1 MKNTIYALGFFD
13 GVHLGHQ
20 ALLKSCYNLSR
31 SHGCSTGVV
40 TFAAHPDTL
49 VRGNTPRLINS
60 PRDREWLLREKY
72 HVEILVTLPFDAAM
86 RSMPW
91 EKFLDMLRR
100 HYDAAGFVCGEDFR
114 FGRGGEGTAAALQE
128 LCQKEGLP
136 CRVVEKVKVEAA
148 VVSSRE
154 IRRVLEEGQ
163 VEKANILLGHPH
175 LLVGTVGPGKQLGR
189 TIGVPTANLF
199 YSAGRVKLPYGVYAC
214 RTEIGGKVYAAVT
227 NIGIRPTVEG
237 ENVTV
242 EPWILDF
249 EGDLYGQTLRL
260 ELLSFLRPEQKFPD
274 LAALKAQIA
283 EDALLTREIF
293 EKTGPNA

>member
-1 MKNTIYALGFFD
+1 MKKIVYALGFFD

-20 ALLKSCYNLSR
+20 ALLDACR
-31 SHGCSTGVV
+31 SLAFQEAAIPGVL
-40 TFAAHPDTL
+40 TFEGSPQSLMKEGLGLITTL
-49 VRGNTPRLINS
+49 EE
-60 PRDREWLLREKY
+60 REWLFRQMGMEQVL
-72 HVEILVTLPFDAAM
+72 ILPFDEKLK
-86 RSMPW
+86 SMPW
-91 EKFLDMLRR
+91 QAFYRLLVEK
-100 HYDAAGFVCGEDFR
+100 YCAAGFVCGEDFR